1 MQEEEPVPDL
11 EKSPVARPVTAS
23 LKVML
28 YVRVVE
34 LVRVE
39 VGAKVVREGPRD
51 VMVT

>member
-1 MQEEEPVPDL
+1 MQEAEPVPDL
-11 EKSPVARPVTAS
+11 EKSAEVKPVTAS

-34 LVRVE
+34 FVRVE